1 MQDPGANADNRR
13 PSKAIILTMKK
24 QLTSV
29 EEKNPM
35 EIICRSSNLK
45 VVMDLVAL
53 KSFPLGFREAVWPSI
68 QEKLLMS
75 PLATEMLMNLE
86 LLLWYMTLSS
96 SWLGSLVV
104 WLLEKFVIRLT
115 TAMDKMTNEF
125 RKDSTPFA
133 ATSENSVE
141 ILSIFIRKC

>member
-1 MQDPGANADNRR
+1 
-13 PSKAIILTMKK
+13 MKK

-115 TAMDKMTNEF
+115 TAMDKMMNEF
-125 RKDSTPFA
+125 R
-133 ATSENSVE
+133 
-141 ILSIFIRKC
+141 